1 MRGSR
6 SASSRSVVSTS
17 RLSDAMFDN
26 GPQDETHKASP
37 SATLRIEA
45 FEGQVQR
52 NIEEMQPLATAGSRS
67 EALKL
72 GEGLAENS
80 KSSTT
85 CVASPKPVPDTSD
98 TSIVSACSEVIL
110 DPPVC
115 VPEDLGPIVLDKTQ
129 KCVLVDLPI
138 GFGTARPAHQASK
151 PSQPPFSQLGDI
163 VQLSSEEEDRCSSVS
178 QGTLPVKLES
188 VWDLVAEDPKTA
200 SEASKVNPSTS
211 QVTSASYQTHGIAGL
226 ADGESE
232 ADPEVEII
240 FIPEGTPQDKFSFY
254 SGLGYDPAELIA
266 SEVEDWESLCAR
278 FDGVDSSV
286 PEARV
291 VSDRKP
297 SSARHKT
304 YEDLVPSVSC
314 SGKIRPPFR
323 HPHVPRSPYRKNRG
337 RFPSASDFGLP
348 TKHPVALQGYYVLYD
363 HYKIFSL
370 NSSSTFAHLLL
381 ILMRKPKQGEPPPIL
396 CLKMSC

>member
-1 MRGSR
+1 MIRNETSCGSIRSVSVSIGQRISHLQRWCKLELKRCGNDYVRLCSNLVSLMARDPTALSCSFEAFLASPFSGKNQAPSPSPLRATRLALMRGSR

-17 RLSDAMFDN
+17 RLSDAIFDN

-37 SATLRIEA
+37 SAPLRIEA

-129 KCVLVDLPI
+129 KCALVDLPI

-151 PSQPPFSQLGDI
+151 PSQPPFPNFVI
-163 VQLSSEEEDRCSSVS
+163 
-178 QGTLPVKLES
+178 
-188 VWDLVAEDPKTA
+188 
-200 SEASKVNPSTS
+200 
-211 QVTSASYQTHGIAGL
+211 
-226 ADGESE
+226 
-232 ADPEVEII
+232 
-240 FIPEGTPQDKFSFY
+240 
-254 SGLGYDPAELIA
+254 
-266 SEVEDWESLCAR
+266 
-278 FDGVDSSV
+278 
-286 PEARV
+286 
-291 VSDRKP
+291 
-297 SSARHKT
+297 
-304 YEDLVPSVSC
+304 
-314 SGKIRPPFR
+314 
-323 HPHVPRSPYRKNRG
+323 
-337 RFPSASDFGLP
+337 
-348 TKHPVALQGYYVLYD
+348 
-363 HYKIFSL
+363 
-370 NSSSTFAHLLL
+370 
-381 ILMRKPKQGEPPPIL
+381 
-396 CLKMSC
+396 